1 MAYAP
6 LKNYVPMWQ
15 YNTRHNGVYGDYLQ
29 VGVNTIE
36 TKIPEKFSLYQNYPN
51 PFNPATNIRF
61 EIPGRGQFVTLKVY
75 NILGRIVETLVNQ
88 QLTPGTYEVKW
99 NAGKNSSGVYFYKLE
114 SGNFVETKKMLMI
127 K

>member
-29 VGVNTIE
+29 VGINTIE

-51 PFNPATNIRF
+51 PFNPVTKISFDIAKQ
-61 EIPGRGQFVTLKVY
+61 EFVSLK
-75 NILGRIVETLVNQ
+75 IFDALGRELNTLVN
-88 QLTPGTYEVKW
+88 EVKAPGSYAIDFDGT
-99 NAGKNSSGVYFYKLE
+99 NLPSGIYFYKLQTE
-114 SGNFVETKKMLMI
+114 NYSGTKKMLLI